1 MKKLYLD
8 ETKRNEEE
16 KRTGKASYKTLID
29 RFINDLVLCNN
40 LPSVDDSIFYNIQVG
55 ELTEETEIFQYYL
68 CNINQWDLESLK
80 ELTNDNNDV
89 IISYSDLLECD
100 VLIVDHWGT
109 GWDYVPTSIELTN
122 NIDEVLN

>member
-16 KRTGKASYKTLID
+16 KRTGKSSYKTLID
-29 RFINDLVLCNN
+29 RFISDLVLCNN
-40 LPSVDDSIFYNIQVG
+40 LPNIDDSIFYNIQVG

-68 CNINQWDLESLK
+68 CNINQWDIESLK
-80 ELTNDNNDV
+80 ELTNDNNDI

-100 VLIVDHWGT
+100 VLMVDHWGT
-109 GWDYVPTSIELTN
+109 GWDYVPTTIELTN
-122 NIDEVLN
+122 NIEEVLN